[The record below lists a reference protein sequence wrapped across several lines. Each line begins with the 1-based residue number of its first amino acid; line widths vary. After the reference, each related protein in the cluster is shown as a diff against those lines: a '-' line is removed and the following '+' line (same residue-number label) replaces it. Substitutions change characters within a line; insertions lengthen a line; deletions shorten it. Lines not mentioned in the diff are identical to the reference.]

1 MIAGIDVKCFK
12 QATNQFSRAE
22 RVHRARNHHFYTE
35 KEIQQLIA
43 RGKEINA
50 KLVTTEKDFIKI
62 PKKFHDNIHEICI
75 ELQFNQE
82 EQLFDIINHCLN

>member
-1 MIAGIDVKCFK
+1 MVEVAS
-12 QATNQFSRAE
+12 ATFAE
-22 RVHRARNHHFYTE
+22 FIEKKSFYE
-35 KEIQQLIA
+35 KIP
-43 RGKEINA
+43 
-50 KLVTTEKDFIKI
+50 IKI